1 MVMRYN
7 VAAASQHYKKI
18 ELESRVTEANA
29 HGLVSLLYKEL
40 LVTLDLLVVSANVGA
55 QISGNKYYS
64 KALSIIISLASS
76 IDLTR
81 GGDLSKT
88 LQRVYRG
95 ASSELSKAAQWN
107 DVAKIEEVRE
117 AISQIANAWN
127 AIAE

>member
-81 GGDLSKT
+81 GGHLAKT

>member
-1 MVMRYN
+1 MLMRYN

-40 LVTLDLLVVSANVGA
+40 LVTLDLLVVSANGGA

-81 GGDLSKT
+81 GGDLAKT

>member
-40 LVTLDLLVVSANVGA
+40 LVTLDLLVVSANGGA
-55 QISGNKYYS
+55 QISGNKHYS